1 MGNQKSFGAPE
12 KIRRTF
18 SFSSQG
24 NGLQCRADAL
34 LCQPYLLFLQYRKN
48 RIEVRFNGRGNQAP
62 FFKAGIVCAYRIGS
76 ARVVSD
82 DASGFFFFP

>member
-1 MGNQKSFGAPE
+1 MSGECSIVPSIFIVFRS
-12 KIRRTF
+12 IR
-18 SFSSQG
+18 
-24 NGLQCRADAL
+24 N
-34 LCQPYLLFLQYRKN
+34 N
-48 RIEVRFNGRGNQAP
+48 RIEVRFNGRGEQTP